1 MRPYQEQQDEIARSK
16 KTSMVG
22 SIEVTS
28 FDLPESVQKQIK
40 TNMGARMNKAAL
52 FELVL
57 YIVCTSLMMSAGAII
72 GASVMNGQIKKL
84 QAEAVQMGYAEWFGD
99 EGKMPNQWR
108 WK

>member
-1 MRPYQEQQDEIARSK
+1 MIPYQEQQNEIARSK

-40 TNMGARMNKAAL
+40 TNMGAKMNKQAVAELCL
-52 FELVL
+52 FLL
-57 YIVCTSLMMSAGAII
+57 CASLMISAGFII
-72 GASVMNGQIKKL
+72 GAAAMSK
-84 QAEAVQMGYAEWFGD
+84 QANQLKVEAVQKGYAEWFGD

>member
-1 MRPYQEQQDEIARSK
+1 MRPYQEQQQEIARSK

-40 TNMGARMNKAAL
+40 QCLGEKMNKQAL
-52 FELVL
+52 SELCL
-57 YIVCTSLMMSAGAII
+57 FLLCATLMISAGFII
-72 GASVMNGQIKKL
+72 GACIMEGQTNRLK
-84 QAEAVQMGYAEWFGD
+84 AEAVQKGYAEWFGD
-99 EGKMPNQWR
+99 EGEMPNQWR